1 MDNTFSKRGTSR
13 SCFWQRPI
21 CWKLAP
27 LQPGC
32 HQHMRSLRHAHPR
45 SLKLQHAQPKTQQRP
60 QMGNARAASI
70 FDHQSSS
77 SASWTLSRTRL
88 RAEAEQVKRLTLQGQ
103 LKGGGRGVNEGRT
116 AGSRLVV
123 QTLARSHFAVS
134 VRTRRGRSHCCK
146 PPPSFSEA
154 GVEKCRETL
163 PPSGSEL
170 AVGMKLCIERNHR
183 TKRDVRSDADA
194 CASDGAS

>member
-1 MDNTFSKRGTSR
+1 MLLAKAYLLETRTTSAWMSSAHALSKACSSALSETATRPTQNTTTPANGKCTSR
-13 SCFWQRPI
+13 LHFRPPVVI
-21 CWKLAP
+21 VGLLDLEPHETAS
-27 LQPGC
+27 G
-32 HQHMRSLRHAHPR
+32 S
-45 SLKLQHAQPKTQQRP
+45 
-60 QMGNARAASI
+60 RASQET
-70 FDHQSSS
+70 D
-77 SASWTLSRTRL
+77 SAGST
-88 RAEAEQVKRLTLQGQ
+88 E
-103 LKGGGRGVNEGRT
+103 GGGRGVNEGRT